1 MSKLAEFYTGL
12 LDLCGIEVG
21 NLGRLTYRSST
32 TDGAEQLSIV
42 LQYDGKP
49 IIFPEKQHL
58 ENPENRNDE
67 VIVLHPLSESSL
79 RAPSEVQEVL
89 RKAAIVRICEV
100 GDFLLKRAIK
110 INHDASMDKS
120 IKLNHKLSKLFHS
133 LGDEGDV
140 DVKFVNWF
148 NKIDTAMQQNPSYRL
163 FNIFL
168 RMHGEVG
175 KNKYDRVAVI
185 SSPLYDELK
194 LAKDST
200 TVFGV
205 EGGRK
210 KDIATLLRFLEAL
223 FPELANGGYISGSSS
238 GTAPTLMAFME
249 AMALIA
255 GRFNKLLTEYGKEAK
270 GIEGGTTRG
279 VDFDRNVKLSALR
292 SAHPLEDF
300 NIGVGKDSDD
310 NRPKNVERP
319 REAKVEA
326 PKVATPRD
334 LEVPVRSST
343 ATTRSE
349 PKVEKEDAD
358 AGIPDNAFWLGDDRD
373 SRDRDR
379 RDRDDRYSRD
389 DRDRRDYRDDRRDSR
404 DRYSRDSRDDRDY
417 RDDRRE
423 PRSRTEFRRRDDRDY
438 RDDRRDSRR
447 DYRDDRRG
455 RDDGRTQFGQ
465 FWENAR

>member
-21 NLGRLTYRSST
+21 NLGRLTYRSSV
-32 TDGAEQLSIV
+32 TDGAEQLNIV

-58 ENPENRNDE
+58 ENPENKNDE

-148 NKIDTAMQQNPSYRL
+148 NKIDLAMQQNPSYRL

-194 LAKDST
+194 LAKEST
-200 TVFGV
+200 TIFGV

-292 SAHPLEDF
+292 SAHPLEDY

-326 PKVATPRD
+326 PKAATPRD
-334 LEVPVRSST
+334 LEVPVRTS
-343 ATTRSE
+343 AAPARSE

-358 AGIPDNAFWLGDDRD
+358 AGIPDNAFWLDDDRD
-373 SRDRDR
+373 NR
-379 RDRDDRYSRD
+379 RDSRDRYSRD
-389 DRDRRDYRDDRRDSR
+389 DRDYRDRDSYRDDRRDSR
-404 DRYSRDSRDDRDY
+404 DRDDYRSRDRYSRDDRDY
-417 RDDRRE
+417 RDN
-423 PRSRTEFRRRDDRDY
+423 RRDSRSSSRRDY
-438 RDDRRDSRR
+438 RDGRRDDRRDSRDR
-447 DYRDDRRG
+447 DYRD
-455 RDDGRTQFGQ
+455 RDDGRTQYNQ